1 MGSWYNTCF
10 MSHLPLM
17 PGDDIAIF
25 LLAPNYKHEKD
36 GLTCYPT
43 DRYSPIG
50 FPIFAEYDDD
60 TQFRNIREINEYM
73 ERYLQEF
80 ATVFTRKRHYGD
92 IGEEDTFTFEK
103 YVWTDLEQ
111 FVKGVVYGELWVDDR
126 NGQKQRLEHTMVHT
140 ELYYNLI
147 RNISH
152 RVPYGQTETFETLM
166 DRKILKTMEWLREED
181 EYISEIKLNSQ
192 VMAKLKE
199 DGIEFAGFRKFTDK
213 VPLDTFS
220 RWDTL
225 NTMARYFIEADDGY
239 ILDHILNHIL
249 WNQVMHFSRYGYH
262 CISGGGSQCQEMALQ
277 KIIAEFVIKKC
288 DEREHES
295 RCESYDEYDGNVLEE
310 TILWWDN

>member
-1 MGSWYNTCF
+1 MGSWYSTCF
-10 MSHLPLM
+10 MSHLPLI

-80 ATVFTRKRHYGD
+80 ATVYTRKRHCGD

-103 YVWTDLEQ
+103 YEWADLEH
-111 FVKGVVYGELWVDDR
+111 FVEGVVYGKLWVDDR
-126 NGQKQRLEHTMVHT
+126 NGEKQRLEHTMVHT
-140 ELYYNLI
+140 DLYNKLI
-147 RNISH
+147 QNISQ
-152 RVPYGQTETFETLM
+152 RIPYGQTETLETLTY
-166 DRKILKTMEWLREED
+166 RKILKTMEWLKEED
-181 EYISEIKLNSQ
+181 ELI
-192 VMAKLKE
+192 AKLKHE
-199 DGIEFAGFRKFTDK
+199 MPLMEFWPLKKFTDK

-225 NTMARYFIEADDGY
+225 NTMARYFIETDDGY
-239 ILDHILNHIL
+239 ILDHILNYIL
-249 WNQVMHFSRYGYH
+249 WNQVMNYSRYGYH
-262 CISGGGSQCQEMALQ
+262 CVSGGGSQCQEMMLQ
-277 KIIAEFVIKKC
+277 KIIAEFVVVKC
-288 DEREHES
+288 TERELGAE
-295 RCESYDEYDGNVLEE
+295 EDGYNGSDGSVLEE
-310 TILWWDN
+310 TLLWWDD